1 MFTLEQQIFIVQHF
15 FNNGERLRPIRHQ
28 VFEEFQQKFPDFQ
41 GS

>member
-15 FNNGERLRPIRHQ
+15 FNNGEYSTPQ